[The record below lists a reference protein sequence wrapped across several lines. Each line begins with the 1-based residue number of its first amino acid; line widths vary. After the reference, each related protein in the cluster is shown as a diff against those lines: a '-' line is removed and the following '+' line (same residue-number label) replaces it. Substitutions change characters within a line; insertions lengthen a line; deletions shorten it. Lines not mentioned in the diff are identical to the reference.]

1 VSTAAESTRSL
12 YSRFNTQIAAVGA
25 ALARIRLSKVPLKVT
40 EYSIVHM
47 YHLHILVFRVFPTPI
62 KNINWRAVEP
72 KSVENRTPPPQLHID
87 TCTYFR
93 SPTFHHPGVIE
104 SATTCDISLLVHLTE
119 RDAVSSGWFAECPRA
134 VLRISPNIVMLYQ
147 ELLLC
152 P

>member
-62 KNINWRAVEP
+62 KNINWRAVERQS
-72 KSVENRTPPPQLHID
+72 KTEHR
-87 TCTYFR
+87 
-93 SPTFHHPGVIE
+93 HHSFTSTLVPI
-104 SATTCDISLLVHLTE
+104 SAAPHSITLV
-119 RDAVSSGWFAECPRA
+119 S
-134 VLRISPNIVMLYQ
+134 
-147 ELLLC
+147 
-152 P
+152 